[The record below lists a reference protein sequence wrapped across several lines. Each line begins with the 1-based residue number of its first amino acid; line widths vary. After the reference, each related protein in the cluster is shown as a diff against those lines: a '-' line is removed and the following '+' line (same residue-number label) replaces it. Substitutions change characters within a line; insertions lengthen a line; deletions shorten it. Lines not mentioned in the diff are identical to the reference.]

1 MTFPLEY
8 HKTVQRSIP
17 ASLALFGML
26 LLPLFFVPSSPAQI
40 NGAPPTGAFGGH
52 TISVAP
58 PTATIGHSGIGPSH
72 AGSNFHSQISH
83 GGSHHRHHT
92 VIGNAYYPYVSA
104 VPVPYA
110 VDLNDSEADTEDDD
124 SDYQGG
130 PTVFDRRGSGPDS
143 YIPPTYGGPAHA
155 RQAVQPGSTQPGST
169 PTDDPPGSESSTE
182 LAPEPPQPST
192 ILVFKDGHQ
201 EEVGNYAIVSQS
213 LYELTPGHPRKIALA
228 DLDLSATQKEND
240 DRGNRFQLLPS
251 AQVN

>member
-8 HKTVQRSIP
+8 HKTVQRSNP
-17 ASLALFGML
+17 ASLALFGMFL
-26 LLPLFFVPSSPAQI
+26 LLLFFVSSSRAQI
-40 NGAPPTGAFGGH
+40 NGAPPTGTSPGFGGH
-52 TISVAP
+52 AISGTP
-58 PTATIGHSGIGPSH
+58 PTATIGHSGIGASH
-72 AGSNFHSQISH
+72 GGANFHSQISH
-83 GGSHHRHHT
+83 SGGHHRHHT
-92 VIGNAYYPYVSA
+92 VNGNAYYPYVYA

-110 VDLNDSEADTEDDD
+110 VDLNDSEADAEDDD

-143 YIPPTYGGPAHA
+143 YIPPTYPGPAHA
-155 RQAVQPGSTQPGST
+155 RQAVQPGSA
-169 PTDDPPGSESSTE
+169 PTDDPPASESSTE

-201 EEVGNYAIVSQS
+201 EEVGNYAIVSQT
-213 LYELTPGHPRKIALA
+213 LYELTPGRPRKIALA

-240 DRGNRFQLLPS
+240 DRGNRFQLPPS